1 MVGTDI
7 TQTLTNKDLTS
18 GTNTFPTFNQSTTGN
33 AATATK
39 LQTARNIQTNLAS
52 TGSAS
57 FDGTAAVTPGVTG
70 TLGVANGGT
79 GATTLA
85 SGQYLKGNGTG
96 AVQTSATIPVSDPWY
111 WCGIGLGE
119 RHFYYTYAM
128 DRHAGAVQRYR
139 HQEQHYGLRHNLT

>member
-70 TLGVANGGT
+70 TLGLQTVVRVQLLSQTAN
-79 GATTLA
+79 
-85 SGQYLKGNGTG
+85 
-96 AVQTSATIPVSDPWY
+96 TSRVTVLVPS
-111 WCGIGLGE
+111 
-119 RHFYYTYAM
+119 R
-128 DRHAGAVQRYR
+128 
-139 HQEQHYGLRHNLT
+139 LRRLYP